1 MTSKADTSGATSVR
15 LEDQH
20 WDVVS
25 RPSGSWWAVDVREIW
40 KYRDLLVELV
50 HRDLTAIY
58 KQTILGPLWQLLQPL
73 LTSLMFAVIF
83 GIMGRMSPASV
94 PPLLFYMSGVVPWT
108 FFSGVI
114 NKTSVTLTA
123 NAALMTKVYFPRLI
137 PPMATSLS
145 TAVGFLIQL
154 VFFACF
160 ALVYHFTGAY
170 TGTPGISL
178 LMLPVL
184 VLLLVLLAFGAGLVV
199 AALTTKYRD
208 LGFLIGFAV
217 QLLMYMSPVIF
228 PLSRVDQGS
237 TIRQVIEANPLTPII
252 EGFRGVLL
260 GTPMEWSTLWYPCVA
275 ALVLILGGLALFQRV
290 ERIYADV
297 V

>member
-1 MTSKADTSGATSVR
+1 MRPEDVTGAAHA
-15 LEDQH
+15 EQ
-20 WDVVS
+20 WDVIIAPTS
-25 RPSGSWWAVDVREIW
+25 PWWRLNVREIW
-40 KYRDLLVELV
+40 KYRDLLRVMV
-50 HRDLTAIY
+50 QRDLTAIY

-83 GIMGRMSPASV
+83 GLMARMSLPGV

-108 FFSGVI
+108 FFSSII
-114 NKTSVTLTA
+114 NRTSTTLTG

-137 PPMATSLS
+137 PPMATTLS
-145 TAVGFLIQL
+145 TAVSFGIQL
-154 VFFACF
+154 TFFFAF
-160 ALVYHFTGAY
+160 ALFYRFSGAY
-170 TGTPGISL
+170 AWSPGAAV

-184 VLLLVLLAFGAGLVV
+184 IILMVVLAFGSGLIV

-228 PLSRVDQGS
+228 PLSRVETNS
-237 TIRQVIEANPLTPII
+237 PIRPIIEANPLTPVI
-252 EGFRGVLL
+252 EGFRGALL
-260 GTPMEWSTLWYPCVA
+260 GTSPDWTTLWYPAVTA
-275 ALVLILGGLALFQRV
+275 VVLIITGLALFQRV
-290 ERIYADV
+290 ERSYADV